1 MKADNFNN
9 CRPATSYE
17 DMGSFLF
24 LFSSDLISP
33 VRASLESRKSEGI
46 VGRVHNFRNKKF
58 DSTEL
63 EKISKISKILDQNQ
77 IDLIVFRRN
86 NTIIYIK

>member
-58 DSTEL
+58 DSTEI
-63 EKISKISKILDQNQ
+63 EKISEISKILGQNQ
-77 IDLIVFRRN
+77 IDLIFLKRKNV
-86 NTIIYIK
+86 IINVK